1 MFGLIIGA
9 ARALSRVVARALR
22 AIISKTAAF
31 VGLGSDGQPDPLTL
45 TLVGLRLLSLAFT
58 LGSVA
63 AWFIPG
69 DRGRRWSDA
78 LWETARTLW
87 LHTGCATAAVSGLP
101 SRA

>member
-9 ARALSRVVARALR
+9 TRALTRVVARTMR

-31 VGLGSDGQPDPLTL
+31 VGIGGDGQPGPLTL

-78 LWETARTLW
+78 LWETARSLW
-87 LHTGCATAAVSGLP
+87 LHTGYATAAVSGLP
-101 SRA
+101 ARS